1 MISLKRVNAALST
14 EQGVLPVLD
23 NINLQVP
30 DGGICAFIGPSG
42 CGKSTLMKI
51 VAGIL
56 QNYRGQVLFRGERI
70 DPKKHTIGF
79 IPQNYG
85 LLPWR
90 RVKENISLGWRVKKK
105 GTPIEQSNWR
115 KLLSRLGIESLLER
129 YPGEISGGQQ
139 QRVGLARAF
148 LMQPDILLMDEPFS
162 ALDPLVRTVLQ
173 EQIAMI
179 HQKFGTTIVFVTH
192 DMQEAAKLACRIGV
206 MHNGKLV
213 QIGTP
218 KEIKKQP
225 ANDYVQSLF
234 STADAPDAQRIIHQ
248 FLRLDKQGQEAVRRA
263 VL

>member
-162 ALDPLVRTVLQ
+162 ALDAITREEMQTVFLELWQ
-173 EQIAMI
+173 TY
-179 HQKFGTTIVFVTH
+179 HVTTLLVTH
-192 DMQEAAKLACRIGV
+192 QAE
-206 MHNGKLV
+206 
-213 QIGTP
+213 
-218 KEIKKQP
+218 
-225 ANDYVQSLF
+225 
-234 STADAPDAQRIIHQ
+234 
-248 FLRLDKQGQEAVRRA
+248 EAVLLGQKIA
-263 VL
+263 VLSARPAHVLKVLDNPLFGNPAARREESFIKLENELRQLLEKAKEPL